1 MINSPEDMQAVD
13 RRQSETR
20 RYVCKAVLASLIPVI
35 PGSLIVAHLAA
46 RLNKSSEVVLDQT
59 QPVDPAVAAYTA
71 EISEVS
77 EKVMVGGLVTG
88 GMSVIG
94 SALLGI
100 GLLRD
105 RSRRIRIEA
114 QTQVK
119 TQPQD
124 SE

>member
-94 SALLGI
+94 SALLGF